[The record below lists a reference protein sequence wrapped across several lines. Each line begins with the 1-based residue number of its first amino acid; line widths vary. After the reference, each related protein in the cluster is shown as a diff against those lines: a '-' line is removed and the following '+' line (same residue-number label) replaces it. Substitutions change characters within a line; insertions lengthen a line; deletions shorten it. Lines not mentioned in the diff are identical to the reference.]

1 MKYFTLVALLIS
13 STYAYSVFP
22 GSRIEEDAFK
32 YYLDKVINGEEIS
45 VEEWNHI
52 KDVVI
57 EEGVER

>member
-13 STYAYSVFP
+13 STYAYP
-22 GSRIEEDAFK
+22 EYTGSRIEEDAFK
-32 YYLDKVINGEEIS
+32 LYLDKVINGEEIS

-52 KDVVI
+52 QNVVL

>member
-1 MKYFTLVALLIS
+1 MKYMILVVLLIS
-13 STYAYSVFP
+13 STYAYSVFT

-32 YYLDKVINGEEIS
+32 LYLDKIINGEEIS

-52 KDVVI
+52 KNVVI